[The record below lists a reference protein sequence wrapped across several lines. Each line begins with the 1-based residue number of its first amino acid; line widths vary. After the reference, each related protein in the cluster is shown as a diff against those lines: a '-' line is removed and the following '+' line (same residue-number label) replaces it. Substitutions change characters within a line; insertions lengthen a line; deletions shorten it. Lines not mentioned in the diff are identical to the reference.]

1 MIPVNDRFRITDE
14 GERYLLVTYLIM
26 VLLSSLIGD
35 SLIILASVRYNAIK
49 LNKFIIAVMQHMA
62 VGDLLRSTTCIL
74 PVIVSLI
81 ADEWV
86 LGKTVAYIN
95 LNLNIFTFKASNF
108 LICALTSSKFLML
121 QFPGQTRRWTK
132 RGAHIICA
140 TSWLGSFAFVLTLY
154 SRSHHYNRLSF
165 DYARYVVTFN
175 DTSSAILVFV
185 IFP

>member
-1 MIPVNDRFRITDE
+1 MFIELLHSSTSSFSNLNAPMIPVNDRFRITDE

-81 ADEWV
+81 ADEWITNTKS
-86 LGKTVAYIN
+86 LAKEFSKI
-95 LNLNIFTFKASNF
+95 LIFEYFGCMKV
-108 LICALTSSKFLML
+108 
-121 QFPGQTRRWTK
+121 G
-132 RGAHIICA
+132 
-140 TSWLGSFAFVLTLY
+140 
-154 SRSHHYNRLSF
+154 F
-165 DYARYVVTFN
+165 D
-175 DTSSAILVFV
+175 VF
-185 IFP
+185 FDADSESPRMT